1 MIGAGT
7 ESRWQRWRVTL
18 CTLWGM
24 SLTRRTTSR
33 TSRPRA
39 WPSGRPRTQ
48 GRLLS
53 NLTQSTPVTWT
64 CRPPRRLRSSL
75 NHCDLPSLVLRF
87 TEQECRDWTPI
98 TIIAILSFEL
108 TEIIPV
114 LFIYGLVRCEMLL
127 MLSRHQIV
135 LFCSVCSSKIFCV
148 RDRITSKSQIL
159 SASIMF
165 LRTPRKINNIVY
177 SGKSTMGVHSCVVT
191 V

>member
-7 ESRWQRWRVTL
+7 ESRWRRWRVTH
-18 CTLWGM
+18 CTPWGT

-64 CRPPRRLRSSL
+64 CRPPRRQRSSL

-87 TEQECRDWTPI
+87 TEQECCDWTPI
-98 TIIAILSFEL
+98 TIITVLSFEL
-108 TEIIPV
+108 TEIITV
-114 LFIYGLVRCEMLL
+114 LFIYILVRCEMLL
-127 MLSRHQIV
+127 MLSSHQIV
-135 LFCSVCSSKIFCV
+135 LFCIVCSSKLFCV

-165 LRTPRKINNIVY
+165 
-177 SGKSTMGVHSCVVT
+177 
-191 V
+191 